1 MLRIF
6 YQFSLSNTVTLTSIR
21 YDHCLGHNWEDKTCG
36 SSPIE
41 IVNKEF
47 ITANAKIT
55 FFLLVYKSLMSVFDK
70 LLPRNHYKLVSDGE
84 VGTDGVSMQ
93 YPWFER

>member
-1 MLRIF
+1 
-6 YQFSLSNTVTLTSIR
+6 
-21 YDHCLGHNWEDKTCG
+21 
-36 SSPIE
+36 
-41 IVNKEF
+41 
-47 ITANAKIT
+47 
-55 FFLLVYKSLMSVFDK
+55 MSVFDK